1 MRRIPLSAVLAI
13 ALTGTATAATLPATG
28 GYSSLPMIASVA
40 GPFDLPEDP
49 LGLLAPAE
57 TGLGDLP
64 PGVSLPATNFGG
76 PAPTG
81 VPDGLSSCV
90 PLKLRPAPRQG
101 QVTPE
106 VTGRDAADLTV
117 AAPHGPVAGAADC
130 LKVSDPLE
138 FGALG
143 QGYGYGSGGG
153 VGRGEGE
160 GEGGGGDPELPPVPL
175 PASLP
180 LLLSGLAVLGL
191 VRGRRAG

>member
-1 MRRIPLSAVLAI
+1 MRHIRLSAFLAL

-28 GYSSLPMIASVA
+28 GYSSLPMIASVT

-49 LGLLAPAE
+49 LGLLSPAE

-81 VPDGLSSCV
+81 VPNGLSSCV
-90 PLKLRPAPRQG
+90 PLKLRPAPRPG

-106 VTGRDAADLTV
+106 VTARDAADLTV

-130 LKVSDPLE
+130 LKVYDPLE

-153 VGRGEGE
+153 GGRGEN
-160 GEGGGGDPELPPVPL
+160 GGGGEEPELPPVPL

-191 VRGRRAG
+191 VRVRRAG